1 MCDTCKAL
9 VRVLA
14 RQSYFQEG
22 VEVLKKSID
31 GEVPPHHHRALSVW
45 VRLIHFLF
53 SAKETLTK
61 NKVSN

>member
-31 GEVPPHHHRALSVW
+31 GE
-45 VRLIHFLF
+45 
-53 SAKETLTK
+53 AKSKRNPDEKQSQQLAVEHDGASQGV
-61 NKVSN
+61 KV